1 MVKFTIGLELILYT
15 PFLMDNKLYIAETL
29 QKLIDA
35 GKMAIDTL
43 ISDVA
48 KPISDEVLDEKRKN
62 ALDSKKKAFLD
73 AQEIL
78 EGIAKIEDQLSSDE
92 AYLDQLKENKKDFKQ
107 GFVEKMAKG
116 NGI

>member
-1 MVKFTIGLELILYT
+1 
-15 PFLMDNKLYIAETL
+15 MDNKQYINETL

-35 GKMAIDTL
+35 GKMAIETL
-43 ISDVA
+43 ISDVE

-78 EGIAKIEDQLSSDE
+78 EGIVKIEDQLSKEES
-92 AYLDQLKENKKDFKQ
+92 YLDQINEGKKDFQQ
-107 GFVEKMAKG
+107 GFVEKMAKN
-116 NGI
+116 NGVR

>member
-1 MVKFTIGLELILYT
+1 
-15 PFLMDNKLYIAETL
+15 MDNNKIYIKDTL

-35 GKMAIDTL
+35 GKVAIDTL
-43 ISDVA
+43 ISDVE

-78 EGIAKIEDQLSSDE
+78 EGIVKIEDQLSKDE
-92 AYLDQLKENKKDFKQ
+92 SYLDQLNENKKDFQQ
-107 GFVEKMAKG
+107 GFVEKMAKN
-116 NGI
+116 NGVR

>member
-1 MVKFTIGLELILYT
+1 
-15 PFLMDNKLYIAETL
+15 MDNRQYINETL

-35 GKMAIDTL
+35 GKMAIETL
-43 ISDVA
+43 ISDVE

-78 EGIAKIEDQLSSDE
+78 EGIVKIEDQLSKEES
-92 AYLDQLKENKKDFKQ
+92 YLDQLKESKKDFQQ
-107 GFVEKMAKG
+107 GFVEKMAKN
-116 NGI
+116 NGVR

>member
-1 MVKFTIGLELILYT
+1 
-15 PFLMDNKLYIAETL
+15 MDNKQYINNTL

-35 GKMAIDTL
+35 GKMAIETL
-43 ISDVA
+43 ISDVE

-78 EGIAKIEDQLSSDE
+78 EGIVKIEDQLSKEES
-92 AYLDQLKENKKDFKQ
+92 YLDQLKESKKDFQQ
-107 GFVEKMAKG
+107 GFVEKMAKN
-116 NGI
+116 NGVR

>member
-1 MVKFTIGLELILYT
+1 
-15 PFLMDNKLYIAETL
+15 MDNKQYINNTL

-35 GKMAIDTL
+35 GKMAIETL
-43 ISDVA
+43 ISDVE

-78 EGIAKIEDQLSSDE
+78 EGIVKIEDQLSKEES
-92 AYLDQLKENKKDFKQ
+92 YLDQLNESKKDFQQ
-107 GFVEKMAKG
+107 GYVEKMAKN
-116 NGI
+116 NGVR

>member
-1 MVKFTIGLELILYT
+1 
-15 PFLMDNKLYIAETL
+15 MDNKEYIKATL

-35 GKMAIDTL
+35 GKAAIDTL
-43 ISDVA
+43 ISDVE

-78 EGIAKIEDQLSSDE
+78 EGIVKIEDQLSKEES
-92 AYLDQLKENKKDFKQ
+92 YLDQLNENKKDFKQ

-116 NGI
+116 NGV

>member
-1 MVKFTIGLELILYT
+1 
-15 PFLMDNKLYIAETL
+15 MDNKQYINETL

-35 GKMAIDTL
+35 GKMAIETL
-43 ISDVA
+43 ISDVE

-78 EGIAKIEDQLSSDE
+78 EGIVKIEDQLSKEES
-92 AYLDQLKENKKDFKQ
+92 YLDQLNESKKDFQQ
-107 GFVEKMAKG
+107 GFVEKMAKN
-116 NGI
+116 NGVR

>member
-1 MVKFTIGLELILYT
+1 MA
-15 PFLMDNKLYIAETL
+15 DNRTYIKDTL

-35 GKMAIDTL
+35 GKIAIDTL
-43 ISDVA
+43 ISDVE

-78 EGIAKIEDQLSSDE
+78 EGIVKIEDQLSKDE
-92 AYLDQLKENKKDFKQ
+92 SYLEQLNESKKDFQQ
-107 GFVEKMAKG
+107 GFVEKMAKN
-116 NGI
+116 NGVR

>member
-1 MVKFTIGLELILYT
+1 
-15 PFLMDNKLYIAETL
+15 MDNKQYINNTL

-35 GKMAIDTL
+35 GKMAIETL
-43 ISDVA
+43 ISDVE

-78 EGIAKIEDQLSSDE
+78 EGIVKIEDQLSKDE
-92 AYLDQLKENKKDFKQ
+92 SYLDQLKESKKDFKQ
-107 GFVEKMAKG
+107 GFVEKMAKN
-116 NGI
+116 NGVR

>member
-1 MVKFTIGLELILYT
+1 
-15 PFLMDNKLYIAETL
+15 MDNKLYIKSTL

-35 GKMAIDTL
+35 GRIAIETL
-43 ISDVA
+43 IYDVE

-62 ALDSKKKAFLD
+62 ALDSKKKAFFD

-78 EGIAKIEDQLSSDE
+78 EGIVKIEDQLSKDE
-92 AYLDQLKENKKDFKQ
+92 DYLDQLNESKKDFKQ

-116 NGI
+116 NGIR

>member
-1 MVKFTIGLELILYT
+1 
-15 PFLMDNKLYIAETL
+15 MDNKQYINETL

-35 GKMAIDTL
+35 GKMAIETL
-43 ISDVA
+43 ISDVE

-78 EGIAKIEDQLSSDE
+78 EGIVKIENQLSNDE
-92 AYLDQLKENKKDFKQ
+92 SYLDQLNESKKDFQQ
-107 GFVEKMAKG
+107 GFVEKMAKN
-116 NGI
+116 NGVR

>member
-1 MVKFTIGLELILYT
+1 MLLK
-15 PFLMDNKLYIAETL
+15 MDNKQYINSTL

-35 GKMAIDTL
+35 GKMAIETL
-43 ISDVA
+43 INDVE

-78 EGIAKIEDQLSSDE
+78 EGIAKLEKQLAEDVD
-92 AYLDQLKENKKDFKQ
+92 YLDQISEDKKAFKQ
-107 GFVEKMAKG
+107 GFVEKMAKN
-116 NGI
+116 NGVR

>member
-1 MVKFTIGLELILYT
+1 
-15 PFLMDNKLYIAETL
+15 MDNKQYINETL

-35 GKMAIDTL
+35 GKMAIETL
-43 ISDVA
+43 ISDVE

-78 EGIAKIEDQLSSDE
+78 EGIVKIEDQLSKEES
-92 AYLDQLKENKKDFKQ
+92 YLDQINEGKKDFQQLYLIK
-107 GFVEKMAKG
+107 KL
-116 NGI
+116 II

>member
-1 MVKFTIGLELILYT
+1 
-15 PFLMDNKLYIAETL
+15 MDNKQYINNTL

-35 GKMAIDTL
+35 GKMAIETL
-43 ISDVA
+43 ISDVE

-78 EGIAKIEDQLSSDE
+78 EGIVKIEDQLSKEES
-92 AYLDQLKENKKDFKQ
+92 YLEQLKENKKDFQQ
-107 GFVEKMAKG
+107 GYVEKMAKN
-116 NGI
+116 NGVR

>member
-1 MVKFTIGLELILYT
+1 
-15 PFLMDNKLYIAETL
+15 MDNRKYINTTL

-35 GKMAIDTL
+35 GKTAIDTL
-43 ISDVA
+43 ISDIE

-62 ALDSKKKAFLD
+62 ALDSKKRAFLD

-78 EGIAKIEDQLSSDE
+78 EGIARIEDQLSKEES
-92 AYLDQLKENKKDFKQ
+92 YLDQIKEGEKDFQQ

-116 NGI
+116 NGVR